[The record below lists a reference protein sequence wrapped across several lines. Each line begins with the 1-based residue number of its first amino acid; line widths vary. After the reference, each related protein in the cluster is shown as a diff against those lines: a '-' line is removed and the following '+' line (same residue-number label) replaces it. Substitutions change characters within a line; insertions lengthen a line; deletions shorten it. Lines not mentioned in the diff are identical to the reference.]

1 MTDVQA
7 TTIAPDGDTVLFV
20 GTEMKTKLRVS
31 SRTLSDAS
39 PEFKTIFKPYHRAGQ
54 DVKIAITLSD
64 DDPTAIEAICEY
76 LHNKPPRYTIDTST
90 ELLTLAT
97 AIDKY
102 KLVETLRPQCLYLL
116 QRWLGGMPIR
126 LSSEPMLVQIIAAS
140 SLLTQRP
147 AFKTATAAMVKN
159 TRGKIVWVGDLASSP
174 SERLLLTLLRK
185 FSLCSDFDER
195 RY

>member
-1 MTDVQA
+1 MTDVQ
-7 TTIAPDGDTVLFV
+7 TTIIAPDGDTILFV
-20 GTEMKTKLRVS
+20 GSETRTKLRVS
-31 SRTLSDAS
+31 STTLSAAS
-39 PEFKTIFKPYHRAGQ
+39 PEFKTLFKPYSRAGQ
-54 DVKIAITLSD
+54 DVKIAIVLSD

-76 LHNKPPRYTIDTST
+76 LHHKPPRYTIDTST

-140 SLLTQRP
+140 SLLMQRK

-174 SERLLLTLLRK
+174 LERLGHVDLLSK
-185 FSLCSDFDER
+185 SLCLV
-195 RY
+195 